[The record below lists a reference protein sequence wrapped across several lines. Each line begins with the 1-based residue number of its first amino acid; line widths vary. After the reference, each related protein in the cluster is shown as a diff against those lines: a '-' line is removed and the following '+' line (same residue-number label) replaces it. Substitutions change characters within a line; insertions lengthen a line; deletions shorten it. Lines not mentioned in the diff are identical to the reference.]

1 MVCLCAAPRQSLS
14 KKICVSLTSAK
25 FYSTSYSLSPHS
37 GINRHTHTHARTHTR
52 AHTHTLIKGRRFYS
66 LLISW
71 YALRVINLNHVLPL
85 LVVRRSHKCIT
96 AEWIPPQTAH
106 SYTPKVMCDSPIVSH
121 CSALFS
127 LEQQHTL
134 EEVHMQ
140 DSWASPGSQ
149 DCDFLNQSAG
159 PLSRCCFYWFNCTE
173 EPLRVISLL
182 YLIQACCCKVDTCR
196 PEDAQH
202 VSADDR
208 SENWTRFILGFK
220 NLSETSRLRL
230 RAWRI
235 LDSWGRF
242 KRQI

>member
-1 MVCLCAAPRQSLS
+1 MVCLCAAPPQSLS

-37 GINRHTHTHARTHTR
+37 GINRHTHT
-52 AHTHTLIKGRRFYS
+52 LIKERRFYS
-66 LLISW
+66 LLFSC
-71 YALRVINLNHVLPL
+71 YVLRVINRNHVLPL
-85 LVVRRSHKCIT
+85 LAVRRSHKCIT

-106 SYTPKVMCDSPIVSH
+106 RYNPKVMCDSPIVSH

-149 DCDFLNQSAG
+149 DRDFLNQSAG

-182 YLIQACCCKVDTCR
+182 YLIQACFCKVDTCR

-202 VSADDR
+202 VSTDERR
-208 SENWTRFILGFK
+208 SENWTLFISGFK

-230 RAWRI
+230 RAWRT
-235 LDSWGRF
+235 LDFWGRF